1 MGGEPM
7 NPDERLDAPESD
19 EVTVEFQGAHSPI
32 SIELVPNTD
41 TAIGAPA
48 RSSDH
53 ERRQAKFR
61 ISNFRR
67 GAARVLAFAF
77 ALRARVRAGSSA
89 SNDMNCPEYILKL
102 AIKERETSENKHM
115 GAIVRRV
122 TRDRAVNNL
131 ARKLV
136 QMVPAIDAPEYRP
149 LIKNYARLAILS
161 EKAWAHLKEAGLI
174 DDKGELRNSINT
186 YRQLAGALQSAAREL
201 GLTPTMAASLAK
213 PVKFL
218 DLDSMRD
225 NDNEDE
231 Q

>member
-1 MGGEPM
+1 
-7 NPDERLDAPESD
+7 
-19 EVTVEFQGAHSPI
+19 
-32 SIELVPNTD
+32 
-41 TAIGAPA
+41 
-48 RSSDH
+48 
-53 ERRQAKFR
+53 
-61 ISNFRR
+61 
-67 GAARVLAFAF
+67 
-77 ALRARVRAGSSA
+77 
-89 SNDMNCPEYILKL
+89 MNCPEYILKL
-102 AIKERETSENKHM
+102 AIKERKTSVQKHM

-136 QMVPAIDAPEYRP
+136 QLVPAIDAPEYRP
-149 LIKNYARLAILS
+149 LVKNYARLAILA
-161 EKAWAHLKEAGLI
+161 EKAYAHLKEVGLI
-174 DDKGELRNSINT
+174 DDKGELRNSMNS

-225 NDNEDE
+225 DENEDE